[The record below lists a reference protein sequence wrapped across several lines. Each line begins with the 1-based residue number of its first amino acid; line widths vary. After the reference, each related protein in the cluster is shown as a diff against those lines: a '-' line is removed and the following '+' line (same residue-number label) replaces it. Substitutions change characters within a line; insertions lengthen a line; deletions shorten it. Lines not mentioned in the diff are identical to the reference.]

1 MYTNSTLHDYR
12 SLRELRKLA
21 GEMVE
26 WEAGNSGWMH
36 KKWDHR
42 AWRKY
47 LNMTRLL
54 NGLITKICEMK
65 E

>member
-1 MYTNSTLHDYR
+1 MITN
-12 SLRELRKLA
+12 LRKLV

-26 WEAGNSGWMH
+26 WEAGNRRWMD
-36 KKWDHR
+36 KKWDHM

-47 LNMTRLL
+47 LNVTRLL
-54 NGLITKICEMK
+54 NGLISKICEMK

>member
-1 MYTNSTLHDYR
+1 
-12 SLRELRKLA
+12 
-21 GEMVE
+21 MVE
-26 WEAGNSGWMH
+26 REAGNSGWMD
-36 KKWDHR
+36 KMWVHR

-47 LNMTRLL
+47 LNVTRLL